1 MVVPVKS
8 AWPKRRR
15 TGGSRGEAGTILDKI
30 ENGSCFGRISNG
42 TALSGQG
49 GVSTKVFKNLSC
61 VLDTHKKAPE
71 PLVRLE
77 MEVSCAAMLSPS
89 RVSLSHAVHWLL
101 TAVLLLLGMVAVVQ
115 PSRYL
120 LLFTSKGS
128 LFFVCGAGIV
138 LAYFLLR
145 EDRASGPRN

>member
-1 MVVPVKS
+1 LSPNYQRTLTFRTAVMVVPVKS

-15 TGGSRGEAGTILDKI
+15 TGGSRGEAGTILD
-30 ENGSCFGRISNG
+30 
-42 TALSGQG
+42 SGQG

>member
-1 MVVPVKS
+1 MEYQLRHAASVHLTLCGHLKNG
-8 AWPKRRR
+8 AHR
-15 TGGSRGEAGTILDKI
+15 T
-30 ENGSCFGRISNG
+30 
-42 TALSGQG
+42 
-49 GVSTKVFKNLSC
+49 
-61 VLDTHKKAPE
+61 
-71 PLVRLE
+71 
-77 MEVSCAAMLSPS
+77 
-89 RVSLSHAVHWLL
+89 L
-101 TAVLLLLGMVAVVQ
+101 TAVVQ